1 MAIVNSEKWESALR
15 NIVWNRREDA
25 NDSESDDVAN
35 KSKTQFTTPMRRII
49 KKMPGKYIMH
59 I

>member
-1 MAIVNSEKWESALR
+1 MAIVNGEKWESALR

-25 NDSESDDVAN
+25 ENSNESDDAAN

-49 KKMPGKYIMH
+49 KKMPG
-59 I
+59 